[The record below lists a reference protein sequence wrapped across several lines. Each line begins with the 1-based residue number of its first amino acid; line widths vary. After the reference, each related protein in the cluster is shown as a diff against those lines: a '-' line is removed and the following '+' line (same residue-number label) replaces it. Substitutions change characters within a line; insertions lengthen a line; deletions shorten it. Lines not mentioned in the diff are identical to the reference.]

1 MKIKEL
7 FDQWSLKGLKVNLKF
22 LEMDWAPADAEKD
35 AAWEMYVEL
44 ITRVT
49 TQHLLPDEGDEET
62 ALTSIHSLFDVTRKV
77 IKEHGRHCEA
87 FARIAVVI
95 LNQRIRP
102 FTAKWHRL
110 AVAGELKKPEA
121 KDAFRKDLA
130 ELQDVLRGYTGLL
143 ATVANVEDMTAL
155 KDG

>member
-1 MKIKEL
+1 MKVKEL
-7 FDQWSLKGLKVNLKF
+7 FEQWRLKGLKVNLKF
-22 LEMDWAPADAEKD
+22 LELDWAPAEAEKD

-49 TQHLLPDEGDEET
+49 TQHLLPEDGDEGT
-62 ALTSIHSLFDVTRKV
+62 ALQSVHSLFDITRGV
-77 IKEHGRHCEA
+77 VKEHGRRCEA

-102 FTAKWHRL
+102 FAAKWHRVSL
-110 AVAGELKKPEA
+110 QGGFESA
-121 KDAFRKDLA
+121 KVREEFRKDLSA
-130 ELQDVLRGYTGLL
+130 LQEVLRGYTGLL

-155 KDG
+155 TDG

>member
-7 FDQWSLKGLKVNLKF
+7 FDKWSLTGLKVNLKF
-22 LEMDWAPADAEKD
+22 LELDWAPSDKDKD

-49 TQHLLPDEGDEET
+49 TQHLLPDEGDEQT
-62 ALTSIHSLFDVTRKV
+62 ALESIHSLFGITRGV
-77 IKEHGRHCEA
+77 IKQHGRHCED
-87 FARIAVVI
+87 FSRIAVVI

-110 AVAGELKKPEA
+110 SVAGELESPDRKKE
-121 KDAFRKDLA
+121 FRDDL
-130 ELQDVLRGYTGLL
+130 ESLQEVLRGYTGLL

-155 KDG
+155 TDG